1 MTTRPHSISI
11 RLDGAPVAID
21 LSDAELRAITDA
33 AERTEFGVSAWAAHV
48 LRGRAPEGLGLSR
61 RAAVREL
68 LLAAAGVS
76 NIAGLAQIAR
86 KHHVDAVA
94 RAREKQSR
102 EGGRQ

>member
-33 AERTEFGVSAWAAHV
+33 AERTDYGVSRWAAHV
-48 LRGRAPEGLGLSR
+48 LGGCAPEGLGLSR

-76 NIAGLAQIAR
+76 NIALEAKAAR
-86 KHHVDAVA
+86 ARHVDAVA
-94 RAREKQSR
+94 RVCEKQSR

>member
-76 NIAGLAQIAR
+76 NIVGLAKIAR
-86 KHHVDAVA
+86 KYHVDAVA
-94 RAREKQSR
+94 RAREKQGR
-102 EGGRQ
+102 EGGRR